1 MQFLLIDNS
10 NSWTKFTLASE
21 SALSGDVVKVETNS
35 LNAQRLT
42 EVTSK
47 LKYDAVVVG
56 SVVPLKSKVI
66 ADFFD
71 DTPCHFVTHQS
82 AHGIVVDLTKPEQV
96 GADRIAN
103 AVGVISLFQAP
114 AIVIDF
120 GTAVTF
126 DIIIEGG
133 VYQGGVIA
141 PGLGS
146 MNDYLSAKT
155 ALLPEIELS
164 EPKNAIGKTTR
175 EAMLSGAVFG
185 YRGMIKGII
194 EAISRELENEPF
206 IIATG
211 GDGKI
216 ISDGIKEIH
225 HFSSQIT
232 LEGLRV
238 IATKVFKT
246 TE

>member
-10 NSWTKFTLASE
+10 NSWTKFTLASG
-21 SALSGDVVKVETNS
+21 SDLSGEVIKVATNS
-35 LNAQRLT
+35 LNAEKLK
-42 EVTSK
+42 EVTSY
-47 LKYDAVVVG
+47 LQYDAVVVG
-56 SVVPLKSKVI
+56 SVVPLKAKLL

-71 DTPCHFVTHQS
+71 KTACHFVTYKS
-82 AHGIVVDLTKPEQV
+82 AHGIVINLTKPDQV

-103 AVGVISLFQAP
+103 AVGVISLFKAP

-126 DIIIEGG
+126 DVILEGG
-133 VYQGGVIA
+133 IYQGGVIA

-155 ALLPEIELS
+155 ALLPKIELS

-185 YRGMIKGII
+185 YRGMVKGII
-194 EAISRELENEPF
+194 EAITQELKNKPL
-206 IIATG
+206 IISTG

-216 ISDGIKEIH
+216 IADGIKEIN

-238 IATKVFKT
+238 IATKVF
-246 TE
+246 

>member
-21 SALSGDVVKVETNS
+21 RCLSGEVAKIETKDLNKVS
-35 LNAQRLT
+35 LS

-47 LKYDAVVVG
+47 MHYDAVVVG
-56 SVVPLKSKVI
+56 SVVPIKAKVL
-66 ADFFD
+66 ADFFKGK
-71 DTPCHFVTHQS
+71 PCHFITHNS
-82 AHGIVVDLTKPEQV
+82 AHGITVNLTKPEQV

-126 DIIIEGG
+126 DVILEGG
-133 VYQGGVIA
+133 IYQGGVIA

-164 EPKNAIGKTTR
+164 EPDRAIGKTTR
-175 EAMLSGAVFG
+175 QAMLSGAVFG
-185 YRGMIKGII
+185 YRGMVKGII
-194 EAISRELENEPF
+194 EAISSELESEPLVVS
-206 IIATG
+206 TG
-211 GDGKI
+211 GDGKMI
-216 ISDGIKEIH
+216 AEGVKEIH

-238 IATKVFKT
+238 IATKVF
-246 TE
+246 